1 MAKYT
6 IRYNE
11 LVEYVAEFETGVE
24 ITNNDELMDFF
35 RENNLSDIDLYAEEN
50 SSWGPEID
58 SMQLVKIDDDCAYG
72 FTKVA

>member
-11 LVEYVAEFETGVE
+11 LVEYVAEFETDVE
-24 ITNNDELMDFF
+24 ITNNDDLMDFF
-35 RENNLSDIDLYAEEN
+35 RENNLSNINLDAEED

-58 SMQLVKIDDDCAYG
+58 SMQLVKKNG
-72 FTKVA
+72 RFV

>member
-11 LVEYVAEFETGVE
+11 LVEYVAEFETDVE

-35 RENNLSDIDLYAEEN
+35 RENNLSDIDLDAEED
-50 SSWGPEID
+50 SSWGPEVD
-58 SMQLVKIDDDCAYG
+58 SMQLVKIDDDCA
-72 FTKVA
+72 

>member
-11 LVEYVAEFETGVE
+11 LVEYEATFETDVE

-35 RENNLSDIDLYAEEN
+35 WENNLSDIDLDAEED

-58 SMQLVKIDDDCAYG
+58 SMQLVKIDGDYA
-72 FTKVA
+72 

>member
-11 LVEYVAEFETGVE
+11 LVEYVAEFETDVE

-35 RENNLSDIDLYAEEN
+35 WKNNLADIDLDAEED
-50 SSWGPEID
+50 SSWGLEID
-58 SMQLVKIDDDCAYG
+58 SMQLVKIDDDYA
-72 FTKVA
+72 

>member
-11 LVEYVAEFETGVE
+11 LVEYVAEFEIDVE

-35 RENNLSDIDLYAEEN
+35 RENNLSDIDLDAEED
-50 SSWGPEID
+50 STWGPDVD
-58 SMQLVKIDDDCAYG
+58 SMQLIMVDGDY
-72 FTKVA
+72 V

>member
-11 LVEYVAEFETGVE
+11 LVEYVAEFETDVE

-35 RENNLSDIDLYAEEN
+35 RENNLSDIDLDAEED
-50 SSWGPEID
+50 STWGPEFD
-58 SMQLVKIDDDCAYG
+58 SMKLIMVDGDY
-72 FTKVA
+72 V

>member
-11 LVEYVAEFETGVE
+11 LVEYVAEFETDVE
-24 ITNNDELMDFF
+24 ITSNDELMDFF
-35 RENNLSDIDLYAEEN
+35 RENNLSDIYLDAEED

-58 SMQLVKIDDDCAYG
+58 SMQLVKKNG
-72 FTKVA
+72 WFV

>member
-11 LVEYVAEFETGVE
+11 LVEYVAEFETDVE

-35 RENNLSDIDLYAEEN
+35 RGEGFSEVDLDAEEN
-50 SSWGPEID
+50 STWGPDVD
-58 SMQLVKIDDDCAYG
+58 SMELIMVDGDY
-72 FTKVA
+72 V

>member
-11 LVEYVAEFETGVE
+11 LVEYVAEFETDVE

-35 RENNLSDIDLYAEEN
+35 WENNLSDIDLDKEED
-50 SSWGPEID
+50 STWGPDVD
-58 SMQLVKIDDDCAYG
+58 SMRLIMVDGDY
-72 FTKVA
+72 V

>member
-11 LVEYVAEFETGVE
+11 LVEYEATFETDVE
-24 ITNNDELMDFF
+24 ITSDSELMDFF
-35 RENNLSDIDLYAEEN
+35 RENNLSDIDLDAEED

-58 SMQLVKIDDDCAYG
+58 SMQLVKIDDDYA
-72 FTKVA
+72 

>member
-11 LVEYVAEFETGVE
+11 LVEYVAEFETDVE
-24 ITNNDELMDFF
+24 IANNDELMDFF
-35 RENNLSDIDLYAEEN
+35 RENNLSDIDLDAEEV

-58 SMQLVKIDDDCAYG
+58 SMQLVKIDDDFA
-72 FTKVA
+72 

>member
-11 LVEYVAEFETGVE
+11 LVEYVAEFETDVE

-35 RENNLSDIDLYAEEN
+35 RENNLSDIDLDAEED

-58 SMQLVKIDDDCAYG
+58 SMHLVKIDDDYA
-72 FTKVA
+72 